1 MVAAKAVL
9 QSLDQN
15 VVAAILVQQTARL
28 LLAKQITGVRH
39 LLEEGI
45 LQPKDADQVF
55 NEIQADYKRLDASKY
70 DTFVDTMKF
79 TVHNQLNSHNED
91 NSDAR
96 ENSTFEVDTNNGD
109 L

>member
-1 MVAAKAVL
+1 MAAAKSLL

-28 LLAKQITGVRH
+28 LLAKQTTGVRH
-39 LLEEGI
+39 LLDEGI

-55 NEIQADYKRLDASKY
+55 NEIQADYKRLDSSKY
-70 DTFVDTMKF
+70 DTFVDTMRF
-79 TVHNQLNSHNED
+79 TVHNRLSTYD
-91 NSDAR
+91 NANGR
-96 ENSTFEVDTNNGD
+96 ENSRLDNETDNAD